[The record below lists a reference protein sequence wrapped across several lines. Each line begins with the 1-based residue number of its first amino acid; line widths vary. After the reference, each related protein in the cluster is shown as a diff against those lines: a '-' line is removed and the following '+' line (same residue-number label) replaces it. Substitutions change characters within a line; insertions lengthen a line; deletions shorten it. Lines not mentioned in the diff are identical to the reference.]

1 MAVRPGPRRR
11 PIRAHRPQAAEI
23 LDAMSRVARSVIA
36 LLAALAAA
44 GAALTAC
51 APAPAASLP
60 PASSPCAPGAV
71 DVPPGA
77 ENLQSALD
85 AAAPGAVLQLS
96 PVTYSGR
103 FRISTSGQADRPIVL
118 CGVAGTVL
126 DAGGAEDGY
135 ALHLDGASYWQ
146 VRDLTV
152 RGGQKGVVLD
162 ATSHT
167 ELSRLRIS
175 DVGQEGL
182 HLRSASSDNRV
193 EGTVVERTGLTD
205 AKYGE
210 GVYVGSAEANWCRY
224 TSCEPDR
231 SDRNVFERLEV
242 RDTTAE
248 ALDVKEGTTGGVVR
262 GSVLAVGPNT
272 VVDSAVDLKGS
283 GWSIEGSTITGP
295 VDAVSVHVILAPWG
309 SGNTVASSALQPGAG
324 GMGVHVVG
332 DARSAENIVSCDNSI
347 SGGASLANIP
357 CR

>member
-1 MAVRPGPRRR
+1 MSRLVRR
-11 PIRAHRPQAAEI
+11 PLA
-23 LDAMSRVARSVIA
+23 LVIA
-36 LLAALAAA
+36 LAAG

-51 APAPAASLP
+51 APASTASLP
-60 PASSPCAPGAV
+60 PATSACAPGAV
-71 DVPPGA
+71 EVPPDA
-77 ENLQSALD
+77 DSLQSALD
-85 AAAPGAVLQLS
+85 AAAPGVVLQLS

-103 FRISTSGQADRPIVL
+103 FRIAVSGEAERPIVL
-118 CGVAGTVL
+118 CGVPGSVL
-126 DAGGAEDGY
+126 DAGGPDDGY
-135 ALHLDGASYWQ
+135 ALHLDGASFWQ
-146 VRDLTV
+146 VRDVTV

-162 ATSHT
+162 AASHT

-182 HLRSASSDNRV
+182 HLRAASSDNRI
-193 EGTVVERTGLTD
+193 EDTVVERTGLTD

-231 SDRNVFERLEV
+231 SDRNVLERLEV

-248 ALDVKEGTTGGVVR
+248 ALDVKEGTTGGIVR
-262 GSVLAVGPNT
+262 ASVLAVGSDA
-272 VVDSAVDLKGS
+272 VVDSAVDLKGT

-309 SGNTVASSALQPGAG
+309 SDNLIASSTLQPGPG
-324 GMGVHVVG
+324 GQGVHLVG
-332 DARSAENIVSCDNSI
+332 DARSAGNAISCDNI
-347 SGGASLANIP
+347 VPAGAPVGNVP